1 MALPLIRETVIYSS
15 QWLRPRLGL
24 YIYGSTTR
32 LESPRSTRT
41 GHAHTVRLCGRKE
54 RRKFIPF
61 PNSIPL
67 WYHLL
72 YPESTYC
79 FTIFSSC
86 FQSLP
91 TIISLYVES
100 IVNRTPCIQDTFPV
114 SNIQESASSSEAAF
128 TQSSVFHL
136 SRDSSLKCIN
146 SKSEVLLSTHGAHQV
161 SLAQK
166 WQALWICRQ
175 VK

>member
-1 MALPLIRETVIYSS
+1 MAPAAVRSVHIRQHNSSWISTLKSHRARAHRKTMRSEGTEKVYSLS
-15 QWLRPRLGL
+15 
-24 YIYGSTTR
+24 
-32 LESPRSTRT
+32 
-41 GHAHTVRLCGRKE
+41 
-54 RRKFIPF
+54 
-61 PNSIPL
+61 NSIPL

-100 IVNRTPCIQDTFPV
+100 IVNRTPCIQDTFSV

-175 VK
+175 VKWRPGCCDDGRA